1 MNQSEQRV
9 LVVGG
14 TGMLGAPVARR
25 LADDGY
31 AVRILSR
38 SPDKAARLFGAGFE
52 YMAGDV
58 DDPASLER
66 AMAGCTGVH
75 INLKGGPKPA
85 DYERIEHQGVKNIV
99 QAAARAGV
107 AQITHLS
114 SYTTAAKN
122 IDSAESAAKWAA
134 EEAILA
140 GSVPAVIFRATWF
153 MESLPLFVLGRWALM
168 IGKQPLPLHW
178 LAADDYGRMVAR
190 SFRTPAALGKALYI
204 YGPQA
209 MPMRQAL
216 EIYVKSLDN
225 PPSITSLPI
234 GLLRWMGRLSFN
246 HELRSLA
253 DLMAHVERLGEE
265 GDPAEAG
272 ALLGGP
278 TTTLDQWIAGRQ
290 RPIAI
295 SAAN

>member
-1 MNQSEQRV
+1 MNESGRV
-9 LVVGG
+9 LVIGG

-25 LADDGY
+25 LAEDGY

-38 SPDKAARLFGAGFE
+38 TPDKAARLFGAGFE
-52 YMAGDV
+52 HAAGDV
-58 DDPASLER
+58 ADPASLER
-66 AMAGCTGVH
+66 AMDGCAGVH

-85 DYERIEHQGVKNIV
+85 DYQRIEHQGVSNIV

-107 AQITHLS
+107 EQISYLS

-134 EEAILA
+134 EEAIRA
-140 GSVPAVIFRATWF
+140 GTAPAVIFRATWF
-153 MESLPLFVLGRWALM
+153 MESLPLLVRGRLALM

-178 LAADDYGRMVAR
+178 LAADDYARMVAR
-190 SFRTPAALGKALYI
+190 SFRTSAALGKALYI

-216 EIYVKSLDN
+216 ELYVKSITH
-225 PPSITSLPI
+225 PPRIMRLPI
-234 GLLRWMGRLSFN
+234 GLLRWMGRLSFS

-253 DLMAHVERLGEE
+253 DLMDHVERIGEE
-265 GDPAEAG
+265 GDPAEANQ
-272 ALLGGP
+272 LLGSP
-278 TTTLDQWIAGRQ
+278 TTTLDQWIAKRQ
-290 RPIAI
+290 RPSAI
-295 SAAN
+295 SAAS

>member
-25 LADDGY
+25 LAEDGY

-38 SPDKAARLFGAGFE
+38 SPDKAGRLFGAGFE
-52 YMAGDV
+52 HAAGDV
-58 DDPASLER
+58 DDPAALER

-107 AQITHLS
+107 AQISYLS

-134 EEAILA
+134 EEAIRA
-140 GSVPAVIFRATWF
+140 GAVPAVIFRATWF
-153 MESLPLFVLGRWALM
+153 MESLPLFVLGRRALM
-168 IGKQPLPLHW
+168 IGVQPLPLHW
-178 LAADDYGRMVAR
+178 LAADDYARMVAR
-190 SFRTPAALGKALYI
+190 SFRTPAALGQALYI

-216 EIYVKSLDN
+216 ELYVKSLDN
-225 PPSITSLPI
+225 PPAITRLPI
-234 GLLRWMGRLSFN
+234 RLLRWMGRLSFN

-253 DLMAHVERLGEE
+253 DLMAHVERIGEE
-265 GDPAEAG
+265 GDPAEANQ
-272 ALLGGP
+272 LLGSP
-278 TTTLDQWIAGRQ
+278 ATTLEQWIAERQ

-295 SAAN
+295 SAAS